1 MSSSSKKLKETLNL
15 PRTTFPMKANLP
27 MREPALIKQWEKDG
41 LYQAIRDARKG
52 KKTFVLHDGPPYANG
67 NIHTGTALNKVLKD
81 IVVKYKTM
89 SGFDA
94 AYRPGWDCH
103 GLPIELQVDKL
114 LKDREEPLHR
124 VAFRRKCRS
133 YAEKHIKIQ
142 RKSFRRLGILGE
154 WDDPYLTMSYE
165 YQAEIIER
173 LGLFFGK
180 GTVYRGLKP
189 VYWCADC
196 RTALAEAEVEY
207 KDHTSHSIYVKFPL
221 ANDPADLHPAL
232 AGRDLSV
239 VIWTTTPWTLPA
251 NLAIAVHPDYEYV
264 AVDTG
269 DQVLVTARELL
280 SATAEACGLD
290 VVAELASFKG
300 SKMENLR
307 CHHPFIDRES
317 VILTAGHV
325 TLDQGTGCVHTAPG
339 HGQDDYVLGSKHGLE
354 ILAPVDNAG
363 RFTDRFPEFEGT
375 GVFEANPKIV
385 DLLRNRGMLLSGLD
399 FEHSYPHC
407 WRCKEPIVFRATE
420 QWFISM
426 SETGLRQRAVEAVEG
441 VTWIPGWGRERILG
455 MIGNRP
461 DWCISRQRQWGVPV
475 AVIYCEDC
483 DHVFSDEDHFARV
496 ADLFRR
502 EGADSWFQRDAADF
516 LPDGGASC
524 PSCGGSRFRKEYDIL
539 DVWFDSSS
547 SHAAVLGRRPDLPW
561 PADLY
566 LEGSDQHRGWFQ
578 HSLLVGLETCDAPP
592 YRQVL
597 THGFVV
603 DGEGKKL
610 SKSLGNAVDPQEIF
624 DSRGAEIVR
633 VWVSMSDYQEDVKIS
648 EEILQRASEAY
659 VKVRNTC
666 RFLLGNLADYQP
678 ESAIPCLEEAAL
690 EPLDRWILGETARL
704 SEKLLQ
710 AYERYELHTVYHSI
724 YHFCSVE
731 LSAIYLDISKDRLYV
746 LDPRSAS
753 RQAAQHTLY
762 TVLNCLV
769 RLMAPIF
776 CFTAE
781 EIWQHLPDWPGK
793 ETSVHLAEFL
803 PLVGLPR
810 DAELEQRFQILLQVR
825 GEVLSALESARQNKM
840 IGNSLQAR
848 LQLHANGPLLDLLRE
863 EEGRLADF
871 FIVSSVS
878 ITGDQGGEV
887 VSEKVGGLGITVSPA
902 LGDKCSRC
910 WHVTEDLGSDAGYP
924 DVCGRCASTLGALH
938 YSPED

>member
-15 PRTTFPMKANLP
+15 PNTAFPMKANLP
-27 MREPALIKQWEKDG
+27 MREPALIARWEEQD
-41 LYQAIRDARKG
+41 LYRAIREARRG
-52 KKTFVLHDGPPYANG
+52 EPTFVLHDGPPYANG

-114 LKDREEPLHR
+114 VKDREEPLPLYK
-124 VAFRRKCRS
+124 FRRKCRD
-133 YAEKHIKIQ
+133 YAEKHVKIQ

-154 WDDPYLTMSYE
+154 WDDPYLTMSYG
-165 YQAEIIER
+165 YQAEIVRR
-173 LGLFFGK
+173 LGKFFEK
-180 GTVYRGLKP
+180 GAVYRGLKP

-207 KDHTSHSIYVKFPL
+207 HDHTSHSIYVKFPL
-221 ANDPADLHPAL
+221 DGDPADLDPAL
-232 AGRDLSV
+232 AGRSVSV

-251 NLAIAVHPDYEYV
+251 NLAIAVHPDFEYV
-264 AVDTG
+264 AVETG
-269 DQVLVTARELL
+269 GHVLIVARERL
-280 SATAEACGLD
+280 SATLEACGLPAA
-290 VVAELASFKG
+290 AELVSFKG
-300 SKMENLR
+300 SQLENFR
-307 CHHPFIDRES
+307 CRHPFIDRES
-317 VILTAGHV
+317 VILTARYV

-339 HGQDDYVLGSKHGLE
+339 HGQDDYVLGSQHGLE
-354 ILAPVDNAG
+354 ILAPVDDAG
-363 RFTDRFPEFEGT
+363 RFTSRVPQFEGLQ
-375 GVFEANPKIV
+375 VFEANPGIV
-385 DLLRNRGMLLSGLD
+385 DLLREKGMLLSVAD

-426 SETGLRQRAVEAVEG
+426 SDTGLRQRAEEAVEK
-441 VTWIPGWGRERILG
+441 VTWIPGWGRDRILG
-455 MIGNRP
+455 MISNRP

-483 DHVFSDEDHFARV
+483 DHVFSDEAHFDRV
-496 ADLFRR
+496 CDIFSR
-502 EGADSWFQRDAADF
+502 EGADSWFKLDAADF
-516 LPDGGASC
+516 LPEDGKQC
-524 PSCGGSRFRKEYDIL
+524 PGCGGTRLRKENDIL

-547 SHAAVLGRRPDLPW
+547 SHAAVLGHREDLPW
-561 PADLY
+561 PSDLY

-578 HSLLVGLETCDAPP
+578 HSLLVGLETCGAPP
-592 YRQVL
+592 FRQVL

-633 VWVSMSDYQEDVKIS
+633 VWVSMSNYQEDVKIS
-648 EEILQRASEAY
+648 GEILQSASEAY

-678 ESAIPCLEEAAL
+678 DGALPDLEQGAL
-690 EPLDRWILGETARL
+690 EPLDRWILGQT
-704 SEKLLQ
+704 SKMTEKLLQ

-724 YHFCSVE
+724 YHFCAVE
-731 LSAIYLDISKDRLYV
+731 LSAIYLDIIKDRLYV
-746 LDPRSAS
+746 ESPQSVS
-753 RQAAQHTLY
+753 RLAAQHTLH

-781 EIWQHLPDWPGK
+781 EIWEHMPRWEGK
-793 ETSVHLAEFL
+793 EPSVHLARFILSGDL
-803 PLVGLPR
+803 PQ
-810 DAELEQRFQILLQVR
+810 DAELEERFHGLLQVR
-825 GEVLSALESARQNKM
+825 GEVLSVLETARRDKV

-848 LQLHANGPLLDLLRE
+848 LELHAGGPLLELLQLE
-863 EEGRLADF
+863 QDRLADF
-871 FIVSSVS
+871 FIVSAVTVS
-878 ITGDQGGEV
+878 GTPGGAV
-887 VSEKVGGLGITVSPA
+887 VSEKVDGLGITVLPA
-902 LGDKCSRC
+902 SGDKCPRC
-910 WHVTEDLGSDAGYP
+910 WHVTEDLGQCADQP
-924 DVCGRCASTLGALH
+924 EVCGRCAGILSSLGI
-938 YSPED
+938 